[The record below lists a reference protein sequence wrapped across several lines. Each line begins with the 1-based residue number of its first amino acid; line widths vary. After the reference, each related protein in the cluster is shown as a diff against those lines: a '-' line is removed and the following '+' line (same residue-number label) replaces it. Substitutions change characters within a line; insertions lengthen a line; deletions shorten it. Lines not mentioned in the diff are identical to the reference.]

1 MPDRT
6 LVVFTFRPL
15 ARIVQERGT
24 QAWSLNAGNARRCT
38 YIVCT
43 RNRYFAEAGP
53 EDQAAAQEGQGAAFM
68 IGRITTVEPSPER
81 DDRYIVRFDEYAVLA
96 KPDVWS
102 GARNPVRY
110 VDDIADLGIDPNA
123 LNWLRIPDEPEN
135 EDLASDLHFDEFCGA
150 LGRVILEFNYLEVA
164 VGGLMAR
171 LLNESEPTA
180 QVFAGASRFMEKLKL
195 IRMLAITKVPDAT
208 MRQELDVILKKA
220 NGLNAERNRYFHA
233 EYIPMARPNG
243 ELVEMRYRRLRD
255 GGKVIDGSKIRTVH
269 DLLKL
274 VDKNDLK
281 HLAADIN
288 KLADR
293 TRTFAQEYYERY

>member
-15 ARIVQERGT
+15 ARVVQERGS
-24 QAWSLNAGNARRCT
+24 QAWSLNAANARRCT

-43 RNRYFAEAGP
+43 RNRYFADASP
-53 EDQAAAQEGQGAAFM
+53 DDQAAAQEGHGAAFM

-110 VDDIADLGIDPNA
+110 VDDIADLGVDPST
-123 LNWLRIPDEPEN
+123 LSWLKLPDEPED
-135 EDLASDLHFDEFCGA
+135 EDMASDLQVDRFCGA

-171 LLNESEPTA
+171 LLKESEATA
-180 QVFAGASRFMEKLKL
+180 QVFAGAPSFIGNLKF
-195 IRMLAITKVPDAT
+195 IKMLAPTKVPDAT
-208 MRQELDVILKKA
+208 MRQELDAIVKKA
-220 NGLNAERNRYFHA
+220 TELNAERNRYVHA
-233 EYIPMARPNG
+233 EYMPMAGPND
-243 ELVEMRYRRLRD
+243 EFVEMRYRRLKD
-255 GGKVIDGSKIRTVH
+255 GGKVIDGSKIRTFH

-274 VDKNDLK
+274 VDENDLK
-281 HLAADIN
+281 HLAADIG

-293 TRTFAQEYYERY
+293 TRTFAQEYYDRY